1 MFSIMRIDNSTSP
14 SRLRRAVRPSS
25 SSNRASFV
33 LLFALFLIVAS
44 GCSNQYAEEAI
55 KKAGAVEKQLSQLG
69 KKIDSGSLVNIRI
82 INTYADRLAD
92 KQPAFKDIATQLRL
106 DATTR
111 GPLYQGLHKRLA
123 GVNRSPG
130 NKQEFANAYQELSA
144 LEAGSDPVVYNDALL
159 DVVNTLADLSQGGLP
174 RINVPPGTQAASVK
188 GGQVPGSYL
197 VGNPEYGQ
205 WKTDSSGH
213 SFWEWYGMYRMFTDV
228 AGLLGGGFGGGFH
241 RGPIY
246 QDAWYGRSRHSFYH
260 DAGRSTYG
268 SRADRNTWQQGRER
282 LARQGIKTP
291 RPKNYGSVAG
301 KKRVSTYAS
310 RRSRTSSALK
320 SGRMPSSSPSTRAK
334 SSTTGNVKRR
344 SSFFSASSRGTGRR
358 GFRRGK

>member
-1 MFSIMRIDNSTSP
+1 MRSNSFTPPSFASP
-14 SRLRRAVRPSS
+14 
-25 SSNRASFV
+25 F
-33 LLFALFLIVAS
+33 LFLLVLFLA
-44 GCSNQYAEEAI
+44 GCSNQYAEEAT
-55 KKAGAVEKQLSQLG
+55 KKAGAVEKQLTQLG
-69 KKIDSGSLVNIRI
+69 KKIDSGSLVNARVIK
-82 INTYADRLAD
+82 TYADRLAS

-111 GPLYQGLHKRLA
+111 GPLYQGLRKRLA
-123 GVNRSPG
+123 RVNRSPG

-159 DVVNTLADLSQGGLP
+159 DVVNTLADLSQGELP
-174 RINVPPGTQAASVK
+174 RINVPPGAQAAAVK

-241 RGPIY
+241 RGPVY

-310 RRSRTSSALK
+310 RRVRMNSALK
-320 SGRMPSSSPSTRAK
+320 SGRMPSSSSSGRRSSGSTR
-334 SSTTGNVKRR
+334 SSSAGSNVKRR
-344 SSFFSASSRGTGRR
+344 SSFFGASSRGARSSR
-358 GFRRGK
+358 GFRGK